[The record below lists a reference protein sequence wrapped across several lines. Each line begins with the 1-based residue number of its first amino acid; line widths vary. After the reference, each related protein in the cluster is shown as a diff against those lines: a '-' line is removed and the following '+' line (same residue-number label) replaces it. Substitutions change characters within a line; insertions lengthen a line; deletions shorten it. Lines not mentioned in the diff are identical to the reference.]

1 MSNPFRLICV
11 YDNNIV
17 KLKRADNS
25 VNIKII
31 CNKLRSTWK
40 IKNRWVRLCYQ
51 KLWLRLRV
59 TPESILSL
67 LQIVHFCYLLILFKF
82 LVLLTAQENPHR
94 LFKELSKLQ
103 LCPELW
109 LTHLYFANVLDK
121 LNSWYRIQLI
131 KEGQSSHQWTSNKI
145 NNEIWHI
152 ILMWKWLYTIY
163 EFQRMLFLWVK

>member
-40 IKNRWVRLCYQ
+40 IKNRCVRLCYQ

-103 LCPELW
+103 ICPELW

-131 KEGQSSHQWTSNKI
+131 KDLEGQSSHQWGVFNLEFNTLTLGRISI
-145 NNEIWHI
+145 FWLPLFMIFEI
-152 ILMWKWLYTIY
+152 LK
-163 EFQRMLFLWVK
+163 